1 MKDLAELIDRASK
14 VAGSDKK
21 LSELIDSP
29 QPHMS
34 QWRKGARPCPP
45 ADVALMADIA
55 GLNADEWALRAVAA
69 KYEGTEKGEKLK
81 RALKVSA
88 ATIGAVLSSGVHAG
102 TIGGDVLRCI
112 FCEVMK
118 RWLFMKTQYNAA
130 P

>member
-55 GLNADEWALRAVAA
+55 GLNADEWALRAIAA

-102 TIGGDVLRCI
+102 TIGGEVLRCI
-112 FCEVMK
+112 LC
-118 RWLFMKTQYNAA
+118 
-130 P
+130 